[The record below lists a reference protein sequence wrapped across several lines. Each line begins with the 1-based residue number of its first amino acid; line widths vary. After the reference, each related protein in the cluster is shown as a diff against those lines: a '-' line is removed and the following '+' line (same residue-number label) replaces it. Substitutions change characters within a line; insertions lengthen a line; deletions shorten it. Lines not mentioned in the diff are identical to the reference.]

1 MKYHHQKC
9 QFHKMKAEK
18 SPHCPDAD
26 GEKFHCQI
34 WKQIIQK
41 GLQSLMPEHS
51 ASFHRKTV
59 IEINFPR

>member
-1 MKYHHQKC
+1 
-9 QFHKMKAEK
+9 MKAEK

-26 GEKFHCQI
+26 GEKFHYQI
-34 WKQIIQK
+34 WKQIIQN